1 MVFYSPS
8 SLLGPAAYLWDWT
21 VHSYSWK
28 ASDCN
33 HRGWKVQ
40 VPHIKAP
47 SSQTDESIIKTS
59 KTTWFSFCSPKPG
72 LRGFTLLHI
81 QHIPKAHLPHSSQG
95 SSIQTLA
102 AQSLNR
108 PEIHNSASNN
118 FNNDHISDEPR
129 LGTVGMTCRLMD
141 HFRSTVFIHHLQD
154 QSCILALHKMQEP
167 ITSFKCLGDTWW
179 AEGWWS
185 PHYSQASYNHIF
197 SPLRY
202 ESAISVTSFFPL
214 WQHKADIY

>member
-1 MVFYSPS
+1 M
-8 SLLGPAAYLWDWT
+8 
-21 VHSYSWK
+21 
-28 ASDCN
+28 
-33 HRGWKVQ
+33 
-40 VPHIKAP
+40 PHIKAP

-118 FNNDHISDEPR
+118 FNNNHISDEPR
-129 LGTVGMTCRLMD
+129 LATVGMTCRLMD

-167 ITSFKCLGDTWW
+167 ITSFKCLGDTW
-179 AEGWWS
+179 
-185 PHYSQASYNHIF
+185 
-197 SPLRY
+197 
-202 ESAISVTSFFPL
+202 
-214 WQHKADIY
+214 